1 MKTIGVIGLAAT
13 GEDRLKSFTPSKDV
27 RVDSI
32 CTLNESLLAQRAE
45 QFGIDRTTTDWREM
59 IADDSLDAVCICTPN
74 NLHAAMAEA
83 AMLAGKDLLLEY
95 PMGITLDEIDRLLKV
110 ADQTGRVFH
119 IGATTRHEPQHVA
132 VRERLASLGEPME
145 IHGVLAWHEM
155 WKWARDWSVMGS
167 YFALANAH
175 FVDHI
180 ADWYGAPEWVTGSLW
195 QKLENEA
202 VSAISGSMFFG
213 YESGLSAHVNY
224 TMGVPVQKAFLNFE
238 VIGTESRITWR
249 DDVLQQHFADGS
261 SETIP
266 LGENDSFQP
275 DTDQFI
281 AELHGEPMFPTP
293 AEAAIPARICLLAE
307 QSAHEGNVTLRY

>member
-13 GEDRLKSFTPSKDV
+13 GEDRLKSFASNQHV
-27 RVDSI
+27 RVYSI
-32 CTLNESLLAQRAE
+32 CTLNEALLAQRAR
-45 QFGIDRTTTDWREM
+45 QFGIERTTRDWREM
-59 IADDSLDAVCICTPN
+59 IADESLDAVCICTPN
-74 NLHAAMAEA
+74 NLHASMAEA
-83 AMLAGKDLLLEY
+83 AMLAGKDVLLEY
-95 PMGITLDEIDRLLKV
+95 PMGIALDEIDRLLGV
-110 ADQTGRVFH
+110 VEQTGRVFH

-132 VRERLASLGEPME
+132 TRERLASLGEPIE
-145 IHGVLAWHEM
+145 IHGVLACREM
-155 WKWARDWSVMGS
+155 WKWATDWSVMGS
-167 YFALANAH
+167 YFALTNAH

-195 QKLENEA
+195 QKLDNDA

-238 VIGTESRITWR
+238 VIGTQSRITWR

-266 LGENDSFQP
+266 LAENDSFQP
-275 DTDQFI
+275 DTDQFVS
-281 AELHGEPMFPTP
+281 ELLGGPMFPTP

-307 QSAHEGNVTLRY
+307 ESARTGNVTLRL